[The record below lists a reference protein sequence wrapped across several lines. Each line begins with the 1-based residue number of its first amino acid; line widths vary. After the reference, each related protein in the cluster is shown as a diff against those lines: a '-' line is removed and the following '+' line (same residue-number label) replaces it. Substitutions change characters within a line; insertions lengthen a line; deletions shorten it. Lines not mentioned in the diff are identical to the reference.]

1 MKALVAQIE
10 ARAREKPVLMVV
22 EDTHWADPTTL
33 ELLDRLVDRI
43 AVLPALLL
51 VLYRSEMKAPWLGR
65 APVTELTVHRL
76 TSCEIGAMVDDVVG
90 GESLPAPAREEIIL
104 RADGVPLFAEEMT
117 KAVLEAQGAGD
128 EANAADSQT
137 VAVPPSLQA
146 SPWRGSI
153 AWAPQR
159 RWRRPQPRSGANPT
173 RFAGARCARDRG
185 RSGGLA

>member
-1 MKALVAQIE
+1 
-10 ARAREKPVLMVV
+10 
-22 EDTHWADPTTL
+22 
-33 ELLDRLVDRI
+33 
-43 AVLPALLL
+43 
-51 VLYRSEMKAPWLGR
+51 MKAPWLGR

-146 SPWRGSI
+146 SLMARLDRLGPAKEVAQTAAAIGREST
-153 AWAPQR
+153 P
-159 RWRRPQPRSGANPT
+159 
-173 RFAGARCARDRG
+173 FAGARCARDRG